1 MTEIDKWREAGTDY
15 YNKLRLLTY
24 PLAIKY
30 IKDESEI
37 PANALRPS
45 KIKKRKKENSRRK

>member
-1 MTEIDKWREAGTDY
+1 MAEIDKWREAGTEY
-15 YNKLRLLTY
+15 YNKLRILTY

-37 PANALRPS
+37 PINAFRPS
-45 KIKKRKKENSRRK
+45 KTNSRLLED